1 MSRRYVLFAAV
12 YGSSPPALDGL
23 RVMTSAGREE
33 VAGTGLL
40 HRDASGRTTLERTS
54 GSTVLRAALVG
65 LVVGFAAGLGTRLMW
80 ATAVIGAVIGV
91 IVGYRDRSTEDRELH
106 SLVGVLVPTGGCA
119 IVALTE
125 QDLAQRLSRQFD
137 LALATRMIPISGRRM
152 SELARRMA
160 IGNAEVTRALDGGV
174 GP

>member
-1 MSRRYVLFAAV
+1 MTRRYVLFAAV
-12 YGSSPPALDGL
+12 YGSDPPALEGL
-23 RVMTSAGREE
+23 RVMTSAGRAE

-40 HRDASGRTTLERTS
+40 HRDASGRPTLERTS

-80 ATAVIGAVIGV
+80 ATAVIGAVIGA

-125 QDLAQRLSRQFD
+125 QDLAQRLSKQFD
-137 LALATRMIPISGRRM
+137 LALATQMIPISGRRCP
-152 SELARRMA
+152 SSPTGWRS
-160 IGNAEVTRALDGGV
+160 GTRK
-174 GP
+174 